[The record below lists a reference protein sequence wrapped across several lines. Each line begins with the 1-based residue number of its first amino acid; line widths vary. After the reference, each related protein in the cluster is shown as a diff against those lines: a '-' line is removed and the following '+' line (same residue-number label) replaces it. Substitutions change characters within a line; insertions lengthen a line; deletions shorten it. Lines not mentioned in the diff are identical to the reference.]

1 MCPWQTSL
9 CFNHAILHIRTD
21 TQTCSS
27 DMPAKVQLPTG
38 EEIEVEMIYCE
49 TTIDDI
55 KRKIEEEYPCYPV
68 VLQILSFDD
77 KHWVDG
83 SKTLEEIDYVKDRCL
98 VLNMMPGLKIICSGS
113 EPIILEFKGLE
124 EIADFRR
131 RVAAALSIT
140 PERLKL
146 TIDGAIVEDKAG
158 YTVEDNG
165 IVEGSEIHAHVLSG
179 EYINITVRMFPGKLI
194 DMQLAM
200 CQTIGDAKDS
210 LTTMIGL
217 KRNNMR
223 LVLNGRQLEDTKTLT
238 EAGIS
243 DGSFLYLET
252 RP

>member
-1 MCPWQTSL
+1 
-9 CFNHAILHIRTD
+9 
-21 TQTCSS
+21 
-27 DMPAKVQLPTG
+27 MPALVKLPKG
-38 EEIEVEMIYCE
+38 EEIEVEMEYCK

-55 KRKIEEEYPCYPV
+55 KRKIEEDNPAYPV
-68 VLQILSFDD
+68 ACQILSFDD
-77 KHWVDG
+77 KVLEDG
-83 SKTLEEIDYVKDRCL
+83 SKTLEDVQYVKERPL
-98 VLNMMPGLKIICSGS
+98 ILTLKSVLTIIRDGS
-113 EPIILEFKGLE
+113 APITLEFKELE
-124 EIADFRR
+124 DIADLRKR
-131 RVAAALSIT
+131 IAAALSIT

-146 TIDGAIVEDKAG
+146 TFNGAIIEDQEG
-158 YTVEDNG
+158 YTVEDKD
-165 IVEGSEIHAHVLSG
+165 IFQGSVIHADVLSG

-194 DMQLAM
+194 EMQLAM

-238 EAGIS
+238 DAGIS